1 MLWSAT
7 RASLQEMWAETSYRM
22 QALRDNPVLAEE
34 EYSAISQENNPG
46 LSYQLTYDPAFKLP
60 STSSLL
66 DKPKVAI
73 LREQGVNGHVEM
85 AWTFSAAGFTAVD
98 VHMSDII
105 AGRVTLADF
114 KGIAAC
120 GGFSYGD
127 VLGAGSGWAKSVLLH
142 EKAREEFNTFLTKR
156 QDTFALAV
164 CNGCQLFGQLKSLV
178 PGAQDWP
185 VFKPNLSE
193 RFEGRV
199 CMLEID
205 GKNAS
210 KVWFSNM
217 AGSRLPVAVAHGEGR
232 ADFASEEAAQACAQ
246 AGLIPLRYIDPA
258 TNERTTKYP
267 YNPNGGLN
275 GVAGVQSPDGRVL
288 ALMPHPERTTIAS
301 SNSFVPPGKLQEW
314 NGQGPWFRMFQN
326 ARLWVG

>member
-1 MLWSAT
+1 
-7 RASLQEMWAETSYRM
+7 
-22 QALRDNPVLAEE
+22 
-34 EYSAISQENNPG
+34 
-46 LSYQLTYDPAFKLP
+46 
-60 STSSLL
+60 
-66 DKPKVAI
+66 
-73 LREQGVNGHVEM
+73 M
-85 AWTFSAAGFTAVD
+85 AWSFAAAGFTAVD

-105 AGRVTLADF
+105 SGEVSLSQF

-127 VLGAGSGWAKSVLLH
+127 VLGAGSGWAKSILLH
-142 EKAREEFNTFLTKR
+142 ERAREEFRSFLADRT
-156 QDTFALAV
+156 DTFALAV
-164 CNGCQLFGQLKSLV
+164 CNGCQLFGQLQDLI

-205 GKNAS
+205 AKQSS
-210 KVWFSNM
+210 KVFFNSM
-217 AGSRLPVAVAHGEGR
+217 EGSRLPVAVAHGEGR
-232 ADFASEEAAQACAQ
+232 ADFASDSSAAACAQ

-258 TNERTTKYP
+258 TNKPTTQYP

-288 ALMPHPERTTIAS
+288 ALMPHPERVTIAS
-301 SNSFVPPGKLQEW
+301 SNSYVPPNKIREW
-314 NGQGPWFRMFQN
+314 KGQGPWFRIFQN